1 MINMPCSG
9 RGSWVIIKTNNIEGE
24 INLNKKGN
32 NNKNLVVE
40 MENKLIA
47 RIDYLVEDTRQFKS
61 RDDFI
66 ELACHEFLVR
76 SNPAGG
82 LLGSIIAFSAL
93 STSFPK
99 G

>member
-9 RGSWVIIKTNNIEGE
+9 KGSWVTIKTNDTEGE
-24 INLNKKGN
+24 INLNKKGTN
-32 NNKNLVVE
+32 SNDNLVVE

-76 SNPAGG
+76 SNPAGE
-82 LLGSIIAFSAL
+82 LHI
-93 STSFPK
+93 
-99 G
+99 